1 MNIHKLLFVVLSA
14 FALMFSGCGS
24 SESGDTPQTGTLSL
38 GLTDAPLVDED
49 NVTGVFI
56 TISSIEY
63 HTADGGWNTMEDFNT
78 SVNPINLL
86 EWQDGASISLGDFQ
100 MPAGKYTQIRFMLD
114 AEEENQRP
122 KSNTGCFIQ
131 FDGDRNETLYVPSG
145 SQTGYKAIGTYDVPV
160 NGSVHVTADFDVRKS
175 VVVSGG
181 GDYYKLKPTIKLVV
195 TNEAGSIDG
204 NITSLVP
211 EATYVMYA
219 YGYVDGISTWNE
231 NEADDPDPSDSADI
245 RFENAATSS
254 GLKDDGTYTLSFLS
268 AGKYDL
274 ILAKYAEDGEY
285 TTFHIIETEVIVE
298 SGEVTTV
305 DMSL

>member
-1 MNIHKLLFVVLSA
+1 MNIHKLLFICLAVFTLI
-14 FALMFSGCGS
+14 FSGCGS
-24 SESGDTPQTGTLSL
+24 GEGGDTSQTGTVSL
-38 GLTDAPLVDED
+38 NLTDAPLVDED

-63 HTADGGWNTMEDFNT
+63 HTDSGWNTMKDFNT

-86 EWQDGASISLGDFQ
+86 EWQDGASISLGDFE
-100 MPAGKYTQIRFMLD
+100 MPAGTYTQIRFMLD
-114 AEEENQRP
+114 VQDKNKPVNPNA
-122 KSNTGCFIQ
+122 GCFIE
-131 FDGDRNETLYVPSG
+131 FDGDRNETLYVSSG

-160 NGSVHVTADFDVRKS
+160 NGTVNITADFDVRKS
-175 VVVSGG
+175 IVTTGRR
-181 GDYYKLKPTIKLVV
+181 DYKLKPTIKLVV

-204 NITSLVP
+204 NVTNLDS

-219 YGYVDGISTWNE
+219 YSYKDGVSTWNE
-231 NEADDPDPSDSADI
+231 SEANDLDPSDDSDI

-254 GLKDDGTYTLSFLS
+254 GLKEDGTYTLSFLS
-268 AGKYDL
+268 ADKYDL
-274 ILAKYAEDGEY
+274 ILAEYAGDGEY
-285 TTFHIIETEVIVE
+285 TTFHIIETEVVVE